1 MGTMR
6 AIQVLPNILLG
17 ILIGIMIDR
26 YNRRNVMI
34 LSSLIIILSL
44 AILYFLLVFK
54 MLEIWHIYILG
65 FFIFTFSYTLGNSY
79 DTVIPEIVKDDQLV
93 KANSSLTLVDSTVNL
108 ISPILAGMMYMV
120 DLSIGLVITIMGT
133 LIMLFCS
140 SRLKVTK
147 PKKEAKEDVY
157 KKKSS
162 LKVEFLEGWNAL
174 VDNRRLFMLTISI
187 TIMNIASAASGAVLA
202 FYALYNLEISNQ
214 TLGIVYSAAAL
225 GGVFAALASNKLKD
239 VLEQDKIFITS
250 VVITAIGFFVN
261 FISTHWTGLAIGLLL
276 ISFGTITTNIYY
288 ITLRQKT
295 IESHLLGRVSGTSS
309 MIMKL
314 AAPISFISAGALGEL
329 IEINYIFL
337 SSSII
342 LLILSVYIYFGFQKK
357 VVKNKGG
364 ALFK

>member
-1 MGTMR
+1 MASYCNFFLTQSTLAMGTMR

-157 KKKSS
+157 KR
-162 LKVEFLEGWNAL
+162 NP
-174 VDNRRLFMLTISI
+174 
-187 TIMNIASAASGAVLA
+187 
-202 FYALYNLEISNQ
+202 
-214 TLGIVYSAAAL
+214 
-225 GGVFAALASNKLKD
+225 
-239 VLEQDKIFITS
+239 
-250 VVITAIGFFVN
+250 
-261 FISTHWTGLAIGLLL
+261 H
-276 ISFGTITTNIYY
+276 
-288 ITLRQKT
+288 
-295 IESHLLGRVSGTSS
+295 
-309 MIMKL
+309 
-314 AAPISFISAGALGEL
+314 
-329 IEINYIFL
+329 
-337 SSSII
+337 
-342 LLILSVYIYFGFQKK
+342 
-357 VVKNKGG
+357 
-364 ALFK
+364 